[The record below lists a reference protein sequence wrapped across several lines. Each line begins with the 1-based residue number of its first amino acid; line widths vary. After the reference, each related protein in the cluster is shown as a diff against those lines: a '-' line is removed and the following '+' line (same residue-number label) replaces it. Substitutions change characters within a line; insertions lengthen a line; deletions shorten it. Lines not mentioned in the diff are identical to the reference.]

1 METRYGFPV
10 VRAHNV
16 FKLLKDFGIR
26 PWPKLE
32 TLSLEEYKK
41 RDLSPDQLKEI
52 ERFCPK
58 IEVGIFESPV
68 RRLFANFR
76 PIWYSNTGT
85 HVFTLLPDNLLP
97 IAASFR
103 HGAEVIS
110 LILPGGM
117 VEDGDISLSQR
128 AKDEFETET
137 GIQLAEVTPLTNEQD
152 LGTPLSSQQ
161 MPMRACG
168 FWGVP
173 TDPLIIN
180 PPKLDDGEF
189 LRTILIPLQDWLNL
203 IERGQVYEASPIIS
217 TFLAIRK
224 MNYRQ

>member
-1 METRYGFPV
+1 METKYGFPV

-16 FKLLKDFGIR
+16 FRSLKDLGIR

-41 RDLSPDQLKEI
+41 RNLTPAQLKEI

-68 RRLFANFR
+68 RRPFANFR
-76 PIWYSNTGT
+76 PVWYSNTGT
-85 HVFTLLPDNLLP
+85 HVFTLLPDNLIP

-117 VEDGDISLSQR
+117 VEEGDTSLAQR
-128 AKDEFETET
+128 AKDEFEAET
-137 GIQLAEVTPLTNEQD
+137 GIQLAEVTPLTSEED

-173 TDPLIIN
+173 TDPLTIN
-180 PPKLDDGEF
+180 PPRLGDGEF
-189 LRTILIPLQDWLNL
+189 LRTVLIPLQDWLNL
-203 IERGQVYEASPIIS
+203 IESGQVYEASPIIS